1 MNPDDVASWLRS
13 NPLFF
18 EHYPALL
25 ADIQLPNPHGGKA
38 IALGERQVQNLRE
51 RSRALEA
58 RLLELIA
65 IGEDNDAIGNKMH
78 RLVLGLLSQAR
89 QPGRGALIAVLH
101 QHLRED
107 FAVPHVALRLW
118 DGAVSAEAGSQA
130 EPGGLPS
137 EALRQRVAGMQAPC
151 CGAPHEAELLGWLS
165 CNADAVKSVA
175 QIPLRLLHQ
184 GEDAGAQHSAAP
196 ASGLLLLASEDPQR
210 FYSGMGTLFLERL
223 GELISAVLGG
233 APVSLPGTTAAAI

>member
-1 MNPDDVASWLRS
+1 MNPDDVAAWLRS

-51 RSRALEA
+51 RSRVLEA

-78 RLVLGLLSQAR
+78 RLVLGLLSVAQHS
-89 QPGRGALIAVLH
+89 GRAELIARLG

-107 FAVPHVALRLW
+107 FGVPHVALRLW
-118 DGAVSAEAGSQA
+118 DVASPADAPVAADGMPSA
-130 EPGGLPS
+130 
-137 EALRQRVAGMQAPC
+137 ALRQQVAELRSPY
-151 CGAPHEAELLGWLS
+151 CGAPQQVEPLQWLP
-165 CNADAVKSVA
+165 CDAQAIKSVA
-175 QIPLRLLHQ
+175 QIPLRPLRA

-233 APVSLPGTTAAAI
+233 APVSLSGTTAAAT

>member
-65 IGEDNDAIGNKMH
+65 IGENNDAIGNKMH

-101 QHLRED
+101 QHQGGIR
-107 FAVPHVALRLW
+107 AQH
-118 DGAVSAEAGSQA
+118 QA
-130 EPGGLPS
+130 TSCKRMAPTPG
-137 EALRQRVAGMQAPC
+137 R
-151 CGAPHEAELLGWLS
+151 LLGRSRSPWRSGPVNGSSTKLRWLS
-165 CNADAVKSVA
+165 
-175 QIPLRLLHQ
+175 R
-184 GEDAGAQHSAAP
+184 
-196 ASGLLLLASEDPQR
+196 SGQR
-210 FYSGMGTLFLERL
+210 TRGS
-223 GELISAVLGG
+223 S
-233 APVSLPGTTAAAI
+233 

>member
-78 RLVLGLLSQAR
+78 RLVLGLLSLAQ
-89 QPGRGALIAVLH
+89 QPGRGGLIAVLH

-107 FAVPHVALRLW
+107 FGVPHVALRLW
-118 DGAVSAEAGSQA
+118 DATSAADVAVTADSMPSA
-130 EPGGLPS
+130 
-137 EALRQRVAGMQAPC
+137 ALRQQLAELRSPYF
-151 CGAPHEAELLGWLS
+151 GAPQQVELLQWLS
-165 CNADAVKSVA
+165 CVAQAIKSVA
-175 QIPLRLLHQ
+175 HIPLRPLRA

-196 ASGLLLLASEDPQR
+196 ASGVLLLASEDPQR

-223 GELISAVLGG
+223 GELMSAVLGG
-233 APVSLPGTTAAAI
+233 APVSLPGTTAAAT

>member
-65 IGEDNDAIGNKMH
+65 IGEENDTIGNKMH

-101 QHLRED
+101 QHLRDD

-118 DGAVSAEAGSQA
+118 DGAVSAEPVFGP
-130 EPGGLPS
+130 EPGSLPS
-137 EALRQRVAGMQAPC
+137 EALRQRVAGMQVPC
-151 CGAPHEAELLGWLS
+151 CGAPQEAELLGWLS
-165 CNADAVKSVA
+165 CDAGMVKSMA
-175 QIPLRLLHQ
+175 QVPLRPWHQ

-196 ASGLLLLASEDPQR
+196 ASGLLLLASDDPQR

-233 APVSLPGTTAAAI
+233 APVRLPDTTAEVT